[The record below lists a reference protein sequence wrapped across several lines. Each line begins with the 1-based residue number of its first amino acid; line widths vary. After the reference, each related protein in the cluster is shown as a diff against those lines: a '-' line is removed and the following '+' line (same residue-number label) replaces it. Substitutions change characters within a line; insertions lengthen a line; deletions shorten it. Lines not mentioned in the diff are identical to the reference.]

1 MNRREFLAT
10 GAALSIAATGGC
22 TGCAASPTASLSM
35 ESVTDEDIARHV
47 ASTLEADSDNRRYA
61 LVRETVENGSAT
73 RKATRPLVSEGN
85 PVVYDGGVYDIHY
98 EVVET
103 IPATTFSITLNPVDS
118 DPDPAEIVSYDAL
131 PEVDRQKFA
140 ERGWDG
146 EFLGF
151 GTGLLYLDSEIPQS
165 ALVPEPEQPVIEW
178 PDGTQGRFTVDDSYD
193 DPLKTYRYTSE
204 TLYES
209 AARLGAMLR
218 ERHAFTLG
226 GLGAAERKIV
236 EQATGGPEESYVVP
250 PDEEPPEAMR
260 QLATRFRD
268 REEVRHLSER
278 DDNSAESDGHE
289 ERRASGSYL
298 VRYEGKVYWT
308 ELWIE
313 ELTLTSTG

>member
-35 ESVTDEDIARHV
+35 ESVTDEEIARHV
-47 ASTLEADSDNRRYA
+47 ASALEADSDNRRYV
-61 LVRETVENGSAT
+61 LIRETVENGSAT
-73 RKATRPLVSEGN
+73 RKATRPLVREGN

-98 EVVET
+98 RVVEST
-103 IPATTFSITLNPVDS
+103 PATTFSITLNPVDG
-118 DPDPAEIVSYDAL
+118 DPDPAEVVSYDAL
-131 PEVDRQKFA
+131 PEVDRRKFA

-165 ALVPEPEQPVIEW
+165 TLVPEPEQPVIEW
-178 PDGTQGRFTVDDSYD
+178 PDGTQGRFSVDDSYE
-193 DPLKTYRYTSE
+193 DPLKTYRYTPE

-218 ERHAFTLG
+218 KQHAFTLG
-226 GLGAAERKIV
+226 GLSGAEREIV
-236 EQATGGPEESYVVP
+236 EQATGELEESYVVP

-278 DDNSAESDGHE
+278 DGNSAGSDGQE
-289 ERRASGSYL
+289 ERRVSGSYL
-298 VRYEGKVYWT
+298 VRYEDKVYWT